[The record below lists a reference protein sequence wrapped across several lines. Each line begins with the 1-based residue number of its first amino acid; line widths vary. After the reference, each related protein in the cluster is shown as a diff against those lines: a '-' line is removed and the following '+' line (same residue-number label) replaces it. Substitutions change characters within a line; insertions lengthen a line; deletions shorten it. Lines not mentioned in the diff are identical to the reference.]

1 MFFRGKVCYAEG
13 LLCGRFTI
21 RQWYIFYCYNIYYLM
36 ILRSVTALIGPNY
49 SNEAEKTSYLLSS
62 QRTDDRLLQLGL
74 SSTAASLSNSDIYSN
89 FYRVVPSDTIQTEV

>member
-1 MFFRGKVCYAEG
+1 
-13 LLCGRFTI
+13 
-21 RQWYIFYCYNIYYLM
+21 M